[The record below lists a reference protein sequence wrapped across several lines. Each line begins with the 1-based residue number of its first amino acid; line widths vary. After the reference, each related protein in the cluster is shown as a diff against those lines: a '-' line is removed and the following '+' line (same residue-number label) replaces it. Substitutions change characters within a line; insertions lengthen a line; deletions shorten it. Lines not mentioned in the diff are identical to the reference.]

1 MKIKDEFDYQVLNLT
16 DVFFDAYPDSPYK
29 EIARKKNRP
38 YACLL
43 IQSHYGYFIAIPY
56 RSHINHKYAYRFKKS
71 RRSQRARSGLD
82 YSKVVIITNVDYIG
96 AEDAIIDQDE
106 YKETRDKTKFD
117 QGVVEQF
124 MRTKLLA
131 CATLK
136 NELEFLC
143 QRMHISYETI
153 WIESGLHNRPEL
165 LHKRIQAELDQIK
178 DCDRLLV
185 AFGNCGNA
193 LTDLQKGDY
202 EMIIPKVE
210 DIVHLTRRVVPVGL
224 GYLERLLTGPWSE
237 EEFRIFR

>member
-1 MKIKDEFDYQVLNLT
+1 MQ
-16 DVFFDAYPDSPYK
+16 
-29 EIARKKNRP
+29 
-38 YACLL
+38 
-43 IQSHYGYFIAIPY
+43 
-56 RSHINHKYAYRFKKS
+56 
-71 RRSQRARSGLD
+71 
-82 YSKVVIITNVDYIG
+82 
-96 AEDAIIDQDE
+96 
-106 YKETRDKTKFD
+106 
-117 QGVVEQF
+117 
-124 MRTKLLA
+124 TKLLA

-165 LHKRIQAELDQIK
+165 LHKRIQTELDQIT

-202 EMIIPKVE
+202 EMIIPRVDDCISLFFGSDAVRNAYGREHASIYLTQGWMDGESNIVAEYQHMLDKYGQETADSIIKMMYGHYKELALLDTGVTDIQCLVDETAKVE